1 MVEHVIMYC
10 EKYKDDREKLLEEVQ
25 RKEDI
30 EINVRY
36 LLNPEQISNNRA
48 ALIKYLENTGLMNR
62 IWMKYVCMHAWATL
76 GGGGWLPP
84 LISSVMESLM
94 SAKAWLYGVLDGAK
108 YPQTKANTIKRSGK
122 LSNVFCSVEQCI
134 QSKTYLL
141 ISSMQW
147 PIRNIVIFHNSLT
160 AESAWVLHAR
170 LVNHLMMTN

>member
-62 IWMKYVCMHAWATL
+62 I
-76 GGGGWLPP
+76 
-84 LISSVMESLM
+84 
-94 SAKAWLYGVLDGAK
+94 
-108 YPQTKANTIKRSGK
+108 
-122 LSNVFCSVEQCI
+122 
-134 QSKTYLL
+134 
-141 ISSMQW
+141 
-147 PIRNIVIFHNSLT
+147 
-160 AESAWVLHAR
+160 
-170 LVNHLMMTN
+170 